1 MDVFGWGLFVVGA
14 LLLVLFAVI
23 GIDTGELAVA
33 NLAGTL
39 VGSAMMISG
48 AVFVAGSRIE
58 QALRS
63 EPPSLTTGE
72 AKLTGDK
79 NELEEKVFVAGGS
92 IEAAFKSDEGQT
104 ASEIPKVRT
113 VVIVIVIGALCGLLI
128 GLYA

>member
-23 GIDTGELAVA
+23 GIDTGELAVD

-79 NELEEKVFVAGGS
+79 NELEEKVFVAGGVS
-92 IEAAFKSDEGQT
+92 KLLLRAMRGKQPQRYQRSGQ
-104 ASEIPKVRT
+104 S
-113 VVIVIVIGALCGLLI
+113 
-128 GLYA
+128 